1 MTRHGQQ
8 IIDFSDL
15 NTYGEVLQTPVSS
28 DGIERMSTF
37 GPAGRWYIAALILLT
52 GLLLWDVQSRI
63 QVSNK
68 QVTQQFETSFQRDA
82 SRREGIRELLLRDLQ
97 SSLQLSLH
105 SLSPLADAGTDEARA
120 VILNEAF
127 AQMRISLR
135 NSRYSFFN
143 TFLVQETPDGDLI
156 LRGRYPRDIPIT
168 GIPVANTPL
177 FNHVDLAAVKLFEKT
192 NAVYQVEDDSL
203 LSLLSIL
210 DQQTVF
216 VSTRLIFDGDIGR
229 SRWFVVFSVGLGDLN
244 RSIDTIGEQMA
255 GGTTPMRMI
264 TVDARTNECL
274 FAWDAGVGDAD
285 CTTVD
290 LENNSNYRSS
300 YDNYTTDAL
309 TYSFYQPNDAY
320 RALTM
325 PTTMPASD
333 WRASIPLLLA
343 LLLLFTTAAY
353 MRYRATSANTLR
365 SLADSLRIKDSV
377 NTSIHDVLS
386 LQLENMSQIAFAMR
400 GSDIPEPERR
410 YFDIAISEFMQA
422 KLNLNTLRLESP
434 PTSSSKTSIAEQ
446 IDVKQLM
453 SLGQMMLEVST
464 IDTPVDIK
472 FLQSDDLPR
481 TVVGQVFSVQTAMV
495 AAINLSAETTDEGR
509 IEVSFWVEERGGFD
523 CLNLRIIDSGVGWGL
538 ALDQQRSDDMGSDSS
553 VARKALLA
561 CLNHSGT
568 ELMLEEEG
576 DDQNEY
582 QLRL

>member
-1 MTRHGQQ
+1 M
-8 IIDFSDL
+8 
-15 NTYGEVLQTPVSS
+15 EP
-28 DGIERMSTF
+28 MSTF

-63 QVSNK
+63 QASNK
-68 QVTQQFETSFQRDA
+68 QVTQQFETTFQRDA
-82 SRREGIRELLLRDLQ
+82 SRREGMRQFLRRDLQ
-97 SSLQLSLH
+97 SSLQFALH
-105 SLSPLADAGTDEARA
+105 SLSPLADAGTDEACA

-143 TFLVQETPDGDLI
+143 AFLVQETPARDLI

-177 FNHVDLAAVKLFEKT
+177 FNHVDLAAVKLFERN
-192 NAVYQVEDDSL
+192 NAVYQVENDSL
-203 LSLLSIL
+203 LAVT

-216 VSTRLIFDGDIGR
+216 VQTRLIFDGGP
-229 SRWFVVFSVGLGDLN
+229 SRWFIAATVGLGDMN
-244 RSIDTIGEQMA
+244 RSLDTIGEQMV
-255 GGTTPMRMI
+255 GGTTPLRVI
-264 TVDARTNECL
+264 TVDARTDECL
-274 FAWDAGVGDAD
+274 FAWDTGEGAVD
-285 CTTVD
+285 CSAVV
-290 LENNSNYRSS
+290 LESKNNYLTQYNPDRT
-300 YDNYTTDAL
+300 NAM
-309 TYSFYQPNDAY
+309 TYSVFQPNDAY
-320 RALTM
+320 RALKM
-325 PTTMPASD
+325 PATIAASD
-333 WRASIPLLLA
+333 WRASIPLVLA

-353 MRYRATSANTLR
+353 MRYRATSTDTLR

-386 LQLENMSQIAFAMR
+386 HQLENMSQIAFAMR
-400 GSDIPEPERR
+400 GSDIPESERR

-422 KLNLNTLRLESP
+422 TLNLNTLRLESP
-434 PTSSSKTSIAEQ
+434 PTSSSKTSVAEQ

-453 SLGQMMLEVST
+453 SLGQMVLEVST

-472 FLQSDDLPR
+472 FLQSDDLPK
-481 TVVGQVFSVQTAMV
+481 TVVGHGFSVQTAMV
-495 AAINLSAETTDEGR
+495 AAISLSAETTDEGR
-509 IEVSFWVEERGGFD
+509 IEVSFWVEEQGGFD

-582 QLRL
+582 QLRLCGNKSSA